1 MIFDCPSPVAP
12 MAGSGSLP
20 LNSAMTK
27 SPSGLSRSMKRCYL
41 ISLDR
46 YWLVP
51 FLEYLFP
58 FSLYP

>member
-41 ISLDR
+41 ICLVR

-51 FLEYLFP
+51 LR
-58 FSLYP
+58 SIKIINNN

>member
-1 MIFDCPSPVAP
+1 MIFGCPSPVAP

-41 ISLDR
+41 ISLAR

-51 FLEYLFP
+51 FILIIGLL
-58 FSLYP
+58 SS

>member
-1 MIFDCPSPVAP
+1 
-12 MAGSGSLP
+12 LP

-41 ISLDR
+41 ISLAR

-51 FLEYLFP
+51 LRRINIINNYN
-58 FSLYP
+58 